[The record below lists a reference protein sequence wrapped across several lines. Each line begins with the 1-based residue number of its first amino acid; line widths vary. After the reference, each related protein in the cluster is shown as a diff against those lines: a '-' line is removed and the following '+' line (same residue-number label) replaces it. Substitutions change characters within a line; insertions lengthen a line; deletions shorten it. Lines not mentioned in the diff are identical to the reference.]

1 MQILVRLRMLELCM
15 LLYHIAPPPSISFN
29 PSSPI
34 QNLMVG
40 ELQTIECRV
49 DTIAGVNSL
58 MINWTGPGGAIS
70 NNTRVTITPPTRS
83 GNTYTS
89 SLQFVYLMEGDEGTY
104 TCNVTILQT
113 RASESIELEA
123 LSSELPLTY

>member
-1 MQILVRLRMLELCM
+1 MLELCM
-15 LLYHIAPPPSISFN
+15 LLYHIVPPPSISFN
-29 PSSPI
+29 PPSPI

-40 ELQTIECRV
+40 ELQTIECIV

-58 MINWTGPGGAIS
+58 MIIWTGPEGVAVR
-70 NNTRVTITPPTRS
+70 NDTRVTISPPTRS

-113 RASESIELEA
+113 RASESIEIRA